1 MDVAAINP
9 NNITDETK
17 FKDLRALLPK
27 KITDPKP
34 TYKALSENKD
44 ISVMA
49 TRMSVGGCIEVFS
62 SGYIFYSC
70 EAGEVILSIAE
81 CETYSYAAD
90 DEDLYQDAQGSG
102 IRLDKKAIGE
112 MPWHVPIAM
121 TGELRASRN
130 SFNRKGDR
138 LRYEPSGEDEEG
150 NELDQ
155 WEIIADRKA
164 VDPLQKVIDDE
175 AYEARVS
182 RLTERQ
188 REVAEAY
195 ADGFTQQEIAEALK
209 TARSTVARH
218 FQNIKGKI

>member
-1 MDVAAINP
+1 MDAVRKTH

-17 FKDLRALLPK
+17 FKELRSLLPE

-34 TYKALSENKD
+34 TYKKLSENKD
-44 ISVMA
+44 ISIIA
-49 TRMSVGGCIEVFS
+49 SRMSVGGCIEVFS

-81 CETYSYAAD
+81 CEKYSYAAD
-90 DEDLYQDAQGSG
+90 DEDFYGDEHGSG
-102 IRLDKKAIGE
+102 IRLDKKAMGE

-150 NELDQ
+150 NALDQ
-155 WEIIADRKA
+155 WEIIADRNA
-164 VDPLQKVIDDE
+164 IDPE
-175 AYEARVS
+175 RAYIEKESYEERVS
-182 RLTERQ
+182 VLTPKQ
-188 REVAEAY
+188 REIAEAY
-195 ADGFTQQEIAEALK
+195 AEGFKQKEIGEGLDISQQMVQK
-209 TARSTVARH
+209 TLNAA
-218 FQNIKGKI
+218 KKKL